1 MSACPITR
9 SSWSAETPCWISSTR
24 STTGRLPDPRDYI
37 PTFAESL
44 RFAQVAG
51 VITAAEAKRL
61 GTRPAGAELRRL
73 HDLRA
78 RLERV
83 FRAVLDG
90 RAPLSEDLD
99 ALARDAAAA
108 ARTARLRTLGGQLT
122 RTIDPTVAGLA
133 TLRLRLVE
141 AAVTLL
147 TSERFA
153 RLGACPELR
162 LVLSRH
168 DQEPIAALV
177 QHGNVRRRGQIA
189 DATTGERVDGRRATS
204 RNETR
209 SCCRLAKS
217 PLEG

>member
-1 MSACPITR
+1 MPDHPFQLVGGDAVLDFLNTIHDWT
-9 SSWSAETPCWISSTR
+9 AA
-24 STTGRLPDPRDYI
+24 DPRDYI

-73 HDLRA
+73 HEVRA

-83 FRAVLDG
+83 CRAVLDG
-90 RAPLSEDLD
+90 RAPRSADLD

-108 ARTARLRTLGGQLT
+108 ARTARLRTQGGQLT

-133 TLRLRLVE
+133 TVRLRLVE

-147 TSERFA
+147 TSERVA
-153 RLGACPELR
+153 RLGACPSCGWLFLDTTKNR
-162 LVLSRH
+162 SRRWCSM
-168 DQEPIAALV
+168 AMC
-177 QHGNVRRRGQIA
+177 G
-189 DATTGERVDGRRATS
+189 DA
-204 RNETR
+204 
-209 SCCRLAKS
+209 AKS
-217 PLEG
+217 RTYYWRTRGRSA